1 MIGATYLAS
10 GNWNPIC
17 LPHLPACG
25 QEIHYPFY
33 FSLFPSSPRLKHGAR
48 KIDKRNRLLFRRWS
62 RRSKSKLVH
71 SYDDF
76 ALKFIVEIILSNTI
90 DRYELFEEKNYFLPD
105 FTIGGERAKRK
116 RLRRARK
123 SRRLSKIGRVKDIGR
138 MSFFAQRGMAGNGL
152 QETLLRCETINE
164 RRPRSRWRPFSA
176 RVRSMPHYNP
186 LTINELL
193 MKWNGRRC
201 RPHRPTG
208 APEMGGSLWFPSEN
222 GNVLR
227 PDATAH
233 PPFPSLSLSLFGYHR
248 PSRN

>member
-33 FSLFPSSPRLKHGAR
+33 FSLSPSSPLKHGAR
-48 KIDKRNRLLFRRWS
+48 KIDKRNRLLLSRRWS

-116 RLRRARK
+116 RLRRGNLVVCQ
-123 SRRLSKIGRVKDIGR
+123 RLESNIGR
-138 MSFFAQRGMAGNGL
+138 MFRTKGNDRKRI
-152 QETLLRCETINE
+152 TRNSLLRSHETINE
-164 RRPRSRWRPFSA
+164 RRLRSRWRPFSA
-176 RVRSMPHYNP
+176 RVRS
-186 LTINELL
+186 
-193 MKWNGRRC
+193 C
-201 RPHRPTG
+201 RIIIH
-208 APEMGGSLWFPSEN
+208 
-222 GNVLR
+222 
-227 PDATAH
+227 
-233 PPFPSLSLSLFGYHR
+233 
-248 PSRN
+248 

>member
-33 FSLFPSSPRLKHGAR
+33 FSLSPSSPLKHGAR
-48 KIDKRNRLLFRRWS
+48 KIDKRNRLLSRRWS

-116 RLRRARK
+116 RLRRGNLVVCQ
-123 SRRLSKIGRVKDIGR
+123 RLESNIGR
-138 MSFFAQRGMAGNGL
+138 MFRTKGNGRKRI
-152 QETLLRCETINE
+152 TRNSFLRSHETINE
-164 RRPRSRWRPFSA
+164 RKPRSRWRPFSA

>member
-33 FSLFPSSPRLKHGAR
+33 FSLSPSSPLKHGAR
-48 KIDKRNRLLFRRWS
+48 KIDKRNRLLLSRRWS

-105 FTIGGERAKRK
+105 FTIGGERETEKIKTSEEISSFVKDWKSGGHRQDVSHK
-116 RLRRARK
+116 GEWQETDYKKLSCDARQ
-123 SRRLSKIGRVKDIGR
+123 LMNAGRVRDDAH
-138 MSFFAQRGMAGNGL
+138 SLHAYA
-152 QETLLRCETINE
+152 
-164 RRPRSRWRPFSA
+164 
-176 RVRSMPHYNP
+176 
-186 LTINELL
+186 
-193 MKWNGRRC
+193 RC
-201 RPHRPTG
+201 RIIIH
-208 APEMGGSLWFPSEN
+208 
-222 GNVLR
+222 
-227 PDATAH
+227 
-233 PPFPSLSLSLFGYHR
+233 
-248 PSRN
+248 

>member
-1 MIGATYLAS
+1 MISPWSLSSKLYYRIPSIDTNYSRKKIIFSQTLQSA
-10 GNWNPIC
+10 
-17 LPHLPACG
+17 
-25 QEIHYPFY
+25 EIKT
-33 FSLFPSSPRLKHGAR
+33 SEEISSFVKDWKSEGHRQ
-48 KIDKRNRLLFRRWS
+48 DVLFRT
-62 RRSKSKLVH
+62 KG
-71 SYDDF
+71 
-76 ALKFIVEIILSNTI
+76 N
-90 DRYELFEEKNYFLPD
+90 
-105 FTIGGERAKRK
+105 GRK
-116 RLRRARK
+116 RITRN
-123 SRRLSKIGRVKDIGR
+123 S
-138 MSFFAQRGMAGNGL
+138 
-152 QETLLRCETINE
+152 LLRSHETINE
-164 RRPRSRWRPFSA
+164 RRLRSRWRPFSA

-233 PPFPSLSLSLFGYHR
+233 PPFPPLSLSLFGYHR

>member
-1 MIGATYLAS
+1 MIS
-10 GNWNPIC
+10 PW
-17 LPHLPACG
+17 
-25 QEIHYPFY
+25 
-33 FSLFPSSPRLKHGAR
+33 SLS
-48 KIDKRNRLLFRRWS
+48 
-62 RRSKSKLVH
+62 SKLYYRIP
-71 SYDDF
+71 SIDTNYSR
-76 ALKFIVEIILSNTI
+76 KKIIFSQTLQSA
-90 DRYELFEEKNYFLPD
+90 EK
-105 FTIGGERAKRK
+105 EKRK

-123 SRRLSKIGRVKDIGR
+123 SRRLSKIERAEDIGR
-138 MSFFAQRGMAGNGL
+138 MFGTKGNGRKRI
-152 QETLLRCETINE
+152 TRNSLLRSHETINE

-233 PPFPSLSLSLFGYHR
+233 PPFPPLSLSLFGYHR

>member
-33 FSLFPSSPRLKHGAR
+33 FSLSPSSPLKHGAR
-48 KIDKRNRLLFRRWS
+48 KIDKRNRFLLSRRWS

-105 FTIGGERAKRK
+105 FTIGGERAKWK
-116 RLRRARK
+116 RLRRGNLVVCQRLEERRTSAGCPFSHKGEWQETDYKKLSCDARQ
-123 SRRLSKIGRVKDIGR
+123 LMNAGRVRDDAH
-138 MSFFAQRGMAGNGL
+138 SLHAYA
-152 QETLLRCETINE
+152 
-164 RRPRSRWRPFSA
+164 
-176 RVRSMPHYNP
+176 
-186 LTINELL
+186 
-193 MKWNGRRC
+193 RC
-201 RPHRPTG
+201 RIIIH
-208 APEMGGSLWFPSEN
+208 
-222 GNVLR
+222 
-227 PDATAH
+227 
-233 PPFPSLSLSLFGYHR
+233 
-248 PSRN
+248 

>member
-1 MIGATYLAS
+1 MIS
-10 GNWNPIC
+10 PW
-17 LPHLPACG
+17 
-25 QEIHYPFY
+25 
-33 FSLFPSSPRLKHGAR
+33 SLS
-48 KIDKRNRLLFRRWS
+48 
-62 RRSKSKLVH
+62 SKLYYRIPLIDTNY
-71 SYDDF
+71 SR
-76 ALKFIVEIILSNTI
+76 KKIIFSQTLQ
-90 DRYELFEEKNYFLPD
+90 LAEK
-105 FTIGGERAKRK
+105 EKRK

-123 SRRLSKIGRVKDIGR
+123 SRRLSKIGRAEDIGR

-233 PPFPSLSLSLFGYHR
+233 PPFPPLSLSLFGYHR